1 MRNAGWRH
9 PVRAPRSAARSP
21 VPRLLHGTHP
31 RRFPANNS
39 LIWRKQPTLDESE
52 PETTPGPA
60 DTPAQEP
67 ATPLVSASLV
77 GAHANGRIEAQ
88 AIAEIC
94 LIAGTPQRTAEFLA
108 SGMNEAQVRRA
119 LLEARAEQPEIA
131 SRITADAG
139 TTVQPESSPVV
150 AAVKKLAT
158 KE

>member
-1 MRNAGWRH
+1 MTDH
-9 PVRAPRSAARSP
+9 EQ
-21 VPRLLHGTHP
+21 
-31 RRFPANNS
+31 
-39 LIWRKQPTLDESE
+39 QPPLDESE
-52 PETTPGPA
+52 PEATPDPA

-67 ATPLVSASLV
+67 TTPPVSASLV
-77 GAHANGRIEAQ
+77 GAHANGRIEAH

-139 TTVQPESSPVV
+139 TTVRPESSPVV

>member
-1 MRNAGWRH
+1 MTDH
-9 PVRAPRSAARSP
+9 EQ
-21 VPRLLHGTHP
+21 
-31 RRFPANNS
+31 
-39 LIWRKQPTLDESE
+39 QPPLDESE
-52 PETTPGPA
+52 PEVTPDPA

-67 ATPLVSASLV
+67 TTPPVSASLV

-139 TTVQPESSPVV
+139 TTVRPESSPVV

>member
-1 MRNAGWRH
+1 MTDQEQQ
-9 PVRAPRSAARSP
+9 SP
-21 VPRLLHGTHP
+21 LGGP
-31 RRFPANNS
+31 
-39 LIWRKQPTLDESE
+39 D
-52 PETTPGPA
+52 PETTPAPA
-60 DTPAQEP
+60 ETPAPEP
-67 ATPLVSASLV
+67 AAPPVSASLV
-77 GAHANGRIEAQ
+77 GAPTNGRIEAQ
-88 AIAEIC
+88 AIAETC

-139 TTVQPESSPVV
+139 TTVRPESSPVV

>member
-1 MRNAGWRH
+1 MTDH
-9 PVRAPRSAARSP
+9 EQ
-21 VPRLLHGTHP
+21 
-31 RRFPANNS
+31 
-39 LIWRKQPTLDESE
+39 QPPLDESE
-52 PETTPGPA
+52 AETTPEPA

-67 ATPLVSASLV
+67 AAPPVAASIT
-77 GAHANGRIEAQ
+77 GATTNGRIEAQ

-139 TTVQPESSPVV
+139 TTVRPESSPVV